1 MAMEVYT
8 VTKKPLAPNTVWDT
22 ETGKPLC
29 RFVKGKLVT
38 NDEQT
43 AERLGE
49 MGHKVEKAD
58 DGSGVDEPKKDAGDG
73 AGKVDAGDGEL
84 KSADG
89 GAETGAG
96 DPQKSAGN
104 KSRK

>member
-1 MAMEVYT
+1 MYT
-8 VTKKPLAPNTVWDT
+8 VTKKPLTPNTVWDA

-29 RFVKGKLVT
+29 KFVKGKLVT

-43 AERLGE
+43 VERLGE
-49 MGHKVEKAD
+49 MGHTVEKAD
-58 DGSGVDEPKKDAGDG
+58 DGSDVGEPKKDAGDG
-73 AGKVDAGDGEL
+73 AGKAEAGDGEP

-89 GAETGAG
+89 GAETRTG
-96 DPQKSAGN
+96 DPQKPAGN